1 MKKTQKRIVA
11 IIIIAAL
18 VITGVG
24 TMVGVVFADNEK
36 KVHLA
41 LTSDM
46 HSNLNSYVTPY
57 HGDKGTNIGGFARVA
72 TIINEERQK
81 HPDLLYIDGGDFSMG
96 TLFHT
101 LFETDACEL
110 RLMGDMGCDVT
121 TIGNHEYN
129 FGSEGI
135 RNMLTAA
142 MNSGDKLPQ
151 IVECNID
158 WSNPGDE
165 QETKDV
171 FDKYG
176 IKKYTMIE
184 KGGVNIAVIGVFG
197 DNALDCEP
205 TCTINYLTGE
215 KRIQAVKDTVK
226 EIKANEKADMIIVT
240 SHCGLDGDIE
250 NSKTEDQE
258 LAKAVPEIDFIL
270 AGHSHTELDE
280 PVKVGNTYIGAVGEY
295 TQTVGTCEFKQKSD
309 GRWEL
314 EEYKLVRT
322 TDAVPSDPTIQAK
335 IDQFATKIDTEYLS
349 KFGLTKDQVLAYSDF
364 DFCSEDS
371 LEEEHEDQ
379 NLGDLMSDAYLY
391 AARKVEPNTEFDMG
405 VVPSGTIRGTYNK
418 GNITT
423 SDVFNSFSLGIG
435 PDKIPGYPLIKIYLN
450 GAEMKTAA
458 EIDASISD
466 LFPGTRL
473 YMSGEEFTF
482 NPNRLLL
489 NKVTDVKF
497 VDKDGNKSDF
507 EDDKLY
513 CVVADLYSGQML
525 GSVTDASYG
534 LLKLVPKDENGNEI
548 TDFNKAIIYDENGRE
563 VKAWDAIAQ
572 YMQSFDKNPQGVS
585 QVPESYREAQGR
597 KINDDD
603 SSFSAVVS
611 NPNWFTWCVVAV
623 VVVLI
628 VIVVLIIVLIVY
640 IIKRIYY
647 GKNYKRIKEAK
658 KERKR
663 EKKLAKKAAKK

>member
-314 EEYKLVRT
+314 EDYKLVRT